1 MGDYGEFEEV
11 VDPNKVDAQ
20 AQQQP
25 GAPSVPNRIRM
36 PKDGEL
42 MGKVIQLL
50 GGNRM
55 DIKCTDGKMRN
66 CRVPGRYKR
75 RMWLRVN
82 HVVIIQPWEG
92 NDDRADIIYQYPPAA
107 ANQLRK
113 KGMLD
118 SLKTDF

>member
-1 MGDYGEFEEV
+1 MGNYGEFEEV
-11 VDPNKVDAQ
+11 VDPNKEVIPG
-20 AQQQP
+20 QP
-25 GAPSVPNRIRM
+25 ENIPSRIRM

-42 MGKVIQLL
+42 MGVVVQLL

-55 DIKCTDGKMRN
+55 DIKCSDGKMRN

-75 RMWLRVN
+75 RMWLRAN

-92 NDDRADIIYQYPPAA
+92 NDDRADIIFQYPAPA

-113 KGMLD
+113 RGILD
-118 SLKTDF
+118 SMKNDF